1 MVDPQVVHREQ
12 AQLVKVG
19 KLAVGIVVG
28 VIFTAVVGPIALAI
42 IVGLATGH

>member
-1 MVDPQVVHREQ
+1 MADPQVVQREKE
-12 AQLVKVG
+12 QLVKVG
-19 KLAVGIVVG
+19 KLAVGTVVG